1 MNHLLEYQ
9 GFHAKIEFNADDG
22 MLFGTILGIDDCIT
36 FEGESTDEIRTAFH
50 EAVEDYVEMCNKV
63 GKIPMKH
70 YKGSF
75 NVRVSPDV
83 HKSADLAAKRAGIS
97 LNQFVERAIF
107 ASLGLKQKQ

>member
-9 GFHAKIEFNADDG
+9 GFHARIEFDADEG
-22 MLFGTILGIDDCIT
+22 ILFGTILGIEDCIT
-36 FEGESTDEIRTAFH
+36 FEGESSDEICTAFH
-50 EAVEDYVEMCNKV
+50 DAVDDYVEMCSKA

-83 HKSADLAAKRAGIS
+83 HKSADLAARSSGIS
-97 LNQFVERAIF
+97 LNQFVERAIRT
-107 ASLGLKQKQ
+107 SLGL